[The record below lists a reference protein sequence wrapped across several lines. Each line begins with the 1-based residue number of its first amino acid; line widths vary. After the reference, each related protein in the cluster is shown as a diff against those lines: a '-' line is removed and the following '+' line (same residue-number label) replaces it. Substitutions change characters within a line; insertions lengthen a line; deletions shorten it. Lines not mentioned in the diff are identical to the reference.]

1 MAQLSFN
8 PEVSVGDVINS
19 VIALISF
26 ATALFA
32 IFSFR
37 ADHDRRRKQATIE
50 QMLDVRSEYRDKWYK
65 FRESSEG
72 GEDDRE
78 DAITKDEA
86 REIDKTPERRKQVED
101 ILSLFE
107 HLSTGVNTEV
117 FDIALLNRLSGQY
130 IINVFVRCQG
140 FIAYVREKD
149 KEEGRGTKYYEEFY
163 QLVRKLQRLRNQPQ
177 VVLP

>member
-8 PEVSVGDVINS
+8 PEVSVGDVFNCG
-19 VIALISF
+19 IALISF

-50 QMLDVRSEYRDKWYK
+50 QMLDVRNEYRDKWDK
-65 FRESSEG
+65 FREN
-72 GEDDRE
+72 GEK
-78 DAITKDEA
+78 AISKKEA
-86 REIDKTPERRKQVED
+86 REIDETPERRKQVED

-107 HLSTGVNTEV
+107 HLSTGVNTGV
-117 FDIALLNRLSGQY
+117 FDLSLLNRLSGQY
-130 IINVFVRCQG
+130 IINVFERCQG
-140 FIAYVREKD
+140 FIEYVREKD
-149 KEEGRGTKYYEEFY
+149 KEEGKTTRYYEEFY
-163 QLVRKLQRLRNQPQ
+163 HLVNELKTLRGQPP